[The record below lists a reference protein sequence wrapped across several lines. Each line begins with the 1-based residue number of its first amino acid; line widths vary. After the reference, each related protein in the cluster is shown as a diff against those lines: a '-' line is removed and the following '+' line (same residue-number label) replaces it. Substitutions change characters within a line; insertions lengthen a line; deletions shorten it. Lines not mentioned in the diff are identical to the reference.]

1 MDKKNMSNEEKLQYA
16 IRRRRHLEALIYVDA
31 LTGGSN
37 EVIPE
42 LTFSIDKKSSAS
54 KSLIT
59 IGVGGLNAATED
71 ELFAQI
77 VFMIGLQQQHL
88 RSTVGRDW
96 ETCEKLALKKFCDRL
111 SMDIYHRKGRFHK
124 ESDYKHFFKDLEAD
138 GIHLSVHTIKELVT
152 YVAGCLEEGRVER
165 IRAQKNP
172 GFMDYRRVARGSNL
186 INSPIFPEGVNP
198 IAYDELN
205 PAEHLKALQ
214 KQISFLA
221 TCEKFQYGFLRQ
233 YIATPFYDEVLKY
246 CPLIW
251 KAVTATTC
259 KECMSYA
266 IDILER
272 MYERILEAAKYK
284 GGIESMMKSLLEFQ
298 ANAMDE
304 STFDT
309 SPAEE
314 ETGSGEKPEK
324 LFDDSDLEVTLDD
337 ESYDKLMQQ
346 QGNGSQN
353 DDGMKVKREHD
364 YDENPFTQ
372 KPKPQQN
379 QQNQQGNQNNSG
391 QESNNSENGQ
401 KGNSASENQDSSS
414 GSSASANGNSS
425 NMASNMDS
433 SSSMSPGSENGTSSD
448 GSTSENS
455 NTDTESGSA
464 VDGSA
469 EESKVEDGSGNDGS
483 SAASGQTSNDDQ
495 ELDEDSKEAG
505 YGTAEDDN
513 VQESSDAAESV
524 SRNESDSEK
533 TVEKASS
540 AIKDTGVENSNLSAK
555 EEMDNILKS
564 MKEAAE
570 SIQPDISLADK
581 EEKYEE
587 EFRKKMEGFKTN
599 PLAPTD
605 TSGIDS
611 KYSEPV
617 HFKEMTRLYKPD
629 LPLPFALQKKGSSLK
644 RKMEEILRN
653 KQQPDRRGMR
663 SGSIDGTR
671 LYKLISSETTCFKKR
686 GEKNKPD
693 VAGYLLM
700 DNSGS
705 MGNGTGST
713 RYHACKALSVIEEG
727 FKEFMPLRIAAFDAS
742 SNDYVTHEIIKD
754 FEEVCESNF
763 TYNFYRQ
770 GRSGSGNKDGYSI
783 RVATKQLLERPEKD
797 KILII
802 ASDGLPSCY
811 CSTSGTEDVKAAVA
825 EARSN
830 GIKVIGMYMYS
841 YADDKTFQA
850 YHNMY
855 APDYLMVTMDQIE
868 SELTRIM
875 KRLFTRK

>member
-1 MDKKNMSNEEKLQYA
+1 MGEKVA
-16 IRRRRHLEALIYVDA
+16 I
-31 LTGGSN
+31 T
-37 EVIPE
+37 
-42 LTFSIDKKSSAS
+42 S
-54 KSLIT
+54 KP
-59 IGVGGLNAATED
+59 
-71 ELFAQI
+71 
-77 VFMIGLQQQHL
+77 
-88 RSTVGRDW
+88 
-96 ETCEKLALKKFCDRL
+96 
-111 SMDIYHRKGRFHK
+111 
-124 ESDYKHFFKDLEAD
+124 
-138 GIHLSVHTIKELVT
+138 HLSL
-152 YVAGCLEEGRVER
+152 
-165 IRAQKNP
+165 
-172 GFMDYRRVARGSNL
+172 S
-186 INSPIFPEGVNP
+186 
-198 IAYDELN
+198 
-205 PAEHLKALQ
+205 
-214 KQISFLA
+214 
-221 TCEKFQYGFLRQ
+221 
-233 YIATPFYDEVLKY
+233 
-246 CPLIW
+246 
-251 KAVTATTC
+251 
-259 KECMSYA
+259 
-266 IDILER
+266 
-272 MYERILEAAKYK
+272 
-284 GGIESMMKSLLEFQ
+284 
-298 ANAMDE
+298 
-304 STFDT
+304 
-309 SPAEE
+309 
-314 ETGSGEKPEK
+314 
-324 LFDDSDLEVTLDD
+324 LDD

-346 QGNGSQN
+346 QGNGPQN
-353 DDGMKVKREHD
+353 DGMKVKREHD

-401 KGNSASENQDSSS
+401 KGNSASENQGSSS
-414 GSSASANGNSS
+414 DGENS
-425 NMASNMDS
+425 SNMDS
-433 SSSMSPGSENGTSSD
+433 SSSMSPGSENGTSSK

-455 NTDTESGSA
+455 NTDTESVSA
-464 VDGSA
+464 VDGSSA
-469 EESKVEDGSGNDGS
+469 ESKGEDESGNDGS
-483 SAASGQTSNDDQ
+483 SATSGQTSNDDQ

-555 EEMDNILKS
+555 EEMDNILKA

-617 HFKEMTRLYKPD
+617 HFKEMTRIYKPD

-875 KRLFTRK
+875 KRLFTR

>member
-1 MDKKNMSNEEKLQYA
+1 MGEKVA
-16 IRRRRHLEALIYVDA
+16 I
-31 LTGGSN
+31 T
-37 EVIPE
+37 
-42 LTFSIDKKSSAS
+42 S
-54 KSLIT
+54 KP
-59 IGVGGLNAATED
+59 
-71 ELFAQI
+71 
-77 VFMIGLQQQHL
+77 
-88 RSTVGRDW
+88 
-96 ETCEKLALKKFCDRL
+96 
-111 SMDIYHRKGRFHK
+111 
-124 ESDYKHFFKDLEAD
+124 
-138 GIHLSVHTIKELVT
+138 HLSL
-152 YVAGCLEEGRVER
+152 
-165 IRAQKNP
+165 
-172 GFMDYRRVARGSNL
+172 S
-186 INSPIFPEGVNP
+186 
-198 IAYDELN
+198 
-205 PAEHLKALQ
+205 
-214 KQISFLA
+214 
-221 TCEKFQYGFLRQ
+221 
-233 YIATPFYDEVLKY
+233 
-246 CPLIW
+246 
-251 KAVTATTC
+251 
-259 KECMSYA
+259 
-266 IDILER
+266 
-272 MYERILEAAKYK
+272 
-284 GGIESMMKSLLEFQ
+284 
-298 ANAMDE
+298 
-304 STFDT
+304 
-309 SPAEE
+309 
-314 ETGSGEKPEK
+314 
-324 LFDDSDLEVTLDD
+324 LDD

-346 QGNGSQN
+346 QGNGPQN

-379 QQNQQGNQNNSG
+379 QQSQQGNQNNSG
-391 QESNNSENGQ
+391 QESNTSE
-401 KGNSASENQDSSS
+401 NSASENQGSSS
-414 GSSASANGNSS
+414 NGENSS
-425 NMASNMDS
+425 NMEN
-433 SSSMSPGSENGTSSD
+433 SSSMSQGSENGTSSK

-464 VDGSA
+464 VDGSSA
-469 EESKVEDGSGNDGS
+469 ESKGEDESGNDGS
-483 SAASGQTSNDDQ
+483 FAASGQTSNDDQ

-540 AIKDTGVENSNLSAK
+540 AIKDTGAENSNLSAK
-555 EEMDNILKS
+555 EEMDNILKT

-754 FEEVCESNF
+754 FEEVCDSNF

-811 CSTSGTEDVKAAVA
+811 CSNSGTEDVKAAVA

-875 KRLFTRK
+875 KRLFTR

>member
-1 MDKKNMSNEEKLQYA
+1 
-16 IRRRRHLEALIYVDA
+16 
-31 LTGGSN
+31 
-37 EVIPE
+37 
-42 LTFSIDKKSSAS
+42 
-54 KSLIT
+54 
-59 IGVGGLNAATED
+59 
-71 ELFAQI
+71 
-77 VFMIGLQQQHL
+77 
-88 RSTVGRDW
+88 
-96 ETCEKLALKKFCDRL
+96 
-111 SMDIYHRKGRFHK
+111 
-124 ESDYKHFFKDLEAD
+124 
-138 GIHLSVHTIKELVT
+138 
-152 YVAGCLEEGRVER
+152 
-165 IRAQKNP
+165 
-172 GFMDYRRVARGSNL
+172 
-186 INSPIFPEGVNP
+186 
-198 IAYDELN
+198 
-205 PAEHLKALQ
+205 
-214 KQISFLA
+214 
-221 TCEKFQYGFLRQ
+221 
-233 YIATPFYDEVLKY
+233 
-246 CPLIW
+246 
-251 KAVTATTC
+251 
-259 KECMSYA
+259 
-266 IDILER
+266 
-272 MYERILEAAKYK
+272 
-284 GGIESMMKSLLEFQ
+284 
-298 ANAMDE
+298 
-304 STFDT
+304 
-309 SPAEE
+309 
-314 ETGSGEKPEK
+314 
-324 LFDDSDLEVTLDD
+324 
-337 ESYDKLMQQ
+337 MQQ
-346 QGNGSQN
+346 QGNGPQN

-401 KGNSASENQDSSS
+401 KGNSASENQGSSS
-414 GSSASANGNSS
+414 DGENS
-425 NMASNMDS
+425 SNMDS
-433 SSSMSPGSENGTSSD
+433 SSSMSPGSENGTSSK

-455 NTDTESGSA
+455 NTDTESVSA
-464 VDGSA
+464 VDGSSA
-469 EESKVEDGSGNDGS
+469 ESKGEDESGNDGS
-483 SAASGQTSNDDQ
+483 SATSGQTSNDDQ

-555 EEMDNILKS
+555 EEMDNILKA

-605 TSGIDS
+605 TSGIAS

-875 KRLFTRK
+875 KRLFTR

>member
-1 MDKKNMSNEEKLQYA
+1 
-16 IRRRRHLEALIYVDA
+16 
-31 LTGGSN
+31 
-37 EVIPE
+37 
-42 LTFSIDKKSSAS
+42 
-54 KSLIT
+54 
-59 IGVGGLNAATED
+59 
-71 ELFAQI
+71 
-77 VFMIGLQQQHL
+77 
-88 RSTVGRDW
+88 
-96 ETCEKLALKKFCDRL
+96 
-111 SMDIYHRKGRFHK
+111 
-124 ESDYKHFFKDLEAD
+124 
-138 GIHLSVHTIKELVT
+138 
-152 YVAGCLEEGRVER
+152 
-165 IRAQKNP
+165 
-172 GFMDYRRVARGSNL
+172 
-186 INSPIFPEGVNP
+186 
-198 IAYDELN
+198 
-205 PAEHLKALQ
+205 
-214 KQISFLA
+214 
-221 TCEKFQYGFLRQ
+221 
-233 YIATPFYDEVLKY
+233 
-246 CPLIW
+246 
-251 KAVTATTC
+251 
-259 KECMSYA
+259 
-266 IDILER
+266 
-272 MYERILEAAKYK
+272 
-284 GGIESMMKSLLEFQ
+284 
-298 ANAMDE
+298 
-304 STFDT
+304 
-309 SPAEE
+309 
-314 ETGSGEKPEK
+314 
-324 LFDDSDLEVTLDD
+324 
-337 ESYDKLMQQ
+337 MQQ
-346 QGNGSQN
+346 QGNGPQN

-401 KGNSASENQDSSS
+401 KGNSASENQNSSS

-483 SAASGQTSNDDQ
+483 SAASGQTSNDNQ

-513 VQESSDAAESV
+513 VQELSDAAESV

-540 AIKDTGVENSNLSAK
+540 AIKDTGAGNSNLSAK

-570 SIQPDISLADK
+570 SIQPDISLANK

-770 GRSGSGNKDGYSI
+770 GRSGNGNKDGYSI

-811 CSTSGTEDVKAAVA
+811 YSNSGTEDVKAAVD

-875 KRLFTRK
+875 KRLFTTR

>member
-96 ETCEKLALKKFCDRL
+96 EACEKLALKKFCDRL

-186 INSPIFPEGVNP
+186 INSPIFPEGVDP

-233 YIATPFYDEVLKY
+233 YIATPFYDEVLEY

-324 LFDDSDLEVTLDD
+324 LFDDSDLEVSATRFL
-337 ESYDKLMQQ
+337 
-346 QGNGSQN
+346 
-353 DDGMKVKREHD
+353 VK
-364 YDENPFTQ
+364 
-372 KPKPQQN
+372 
-379 QQNQQGNQNNSG
+379 S
-391 QESNNSENGQ
+391 
-401 KGNSASENQDSSS
+401 
-414 GSSASANGNSS
+414 
-425 NMASNMDS
+425 
-433 SSSMSPGSENGTSSD
+433 
-448 GSTSENS
+448 
-455 NTDTESGSA
+455 
-464 VDGSA
+464 
-469 EESKVEDGSGNDGS
+469 
-483 SAASGQTSNDDQ
+483 
-495 ELDEDSKEAG
+495 
-505 YGTAEDDN
+505 
-513 VQESSDAAESV
+513 
-524 SRNESDSEK
+524 
-533 TVEKASS
+533 
-540 AIKDTGVENSNLSAK
+540 
-555 EEMDNILKS
+555 
-564 MKEAAE
+564 
-570 SIQPDISLADK
+570 
-581 EEKYEE
+581 
-587 EFRKKMEGFKTN
+587 
-599 PLAPTD
+599 
-605 TSGIDS
+605 
-611 KYSEPV
+611 
-617 HFKEMTRLYKPD
+617 
-629 LPLPFALQKKGSSLK
+629 
-644 RKMEEILRN
+644 
-653 KQQPDRRGMR
+653 
-663 SGSIDGTR
+663 
-671 LYKLISSETTCFKKR
+671 
-686 GEKNKPD
+686 
-693 VAGYLLM
+693 
-700 DNSGS
+700 
-705 MGNGTGST
+705 
-713 RYHACKALSVIEEG
+713 
-727 FKEFMPLRIAAFDAS
+727 
-742 SNDYVTHEIIKD
+742 
-754 FEEVCESNF
+754 
-763 TYNFYRQ
+763 
-770 GRSGSGNKDGYSI
+770 
-783 RVATKQLLERPEKD
+783 
-797 KILII
+797 
-802 ASDGLPSCY
+802 
-811 CSTSGTEDVKAAVA
+811 
-825 EARSN
+825 
-830 GIKVIGMYMYS
+830 
-841 YADDKTFQA
+841 
-850 YHNMY
+850 
-855 APDYLMVTMDQIE
+855 
-868 SELTRIM
+868 
-875 KRLFTRK
+875 

>member
-1 MDKKNMSNEEKLQYA
+1 
-16 IRRRRHLEALIYVDA
+16 
-31 LTGGSN
+31 
-37 EVIPE
+37 
-42 LTFSIDKKSSAS
+42 
-54 KSLIT
+54 
-59 IGVGGLNAATED
+59 
-71 ELFAQI
+71 
-77 VFMIGLQQQHL
+77 
-88 RSTVGRDW
+88 
-96 ETCEKLALKKFCDRL
+96 
-111 SMDIYHRKGRFHK
+111 
-124 ESDYKHFFKDLEAD
+124 
-138 GIHLSVHTIKELVT
+138 
-152 YVAGCLEEGRVER
+152 
-165 IRAQKNP
+165 
-172 GFMDYRRVARGSNL
+172 
-186 INSPIFPEGVNP
+186 
-198 IAYDELN
+198 
-205 PAEHLKALQ
+205 
-214 KQISFLA
+214 
-221 TCEKFQYGFLRQ
+221 
-233 YIATPFYDEVLKY
+233 
-246 CPLIW
+246 
-251 KAVTATTC
+251 
-259 KECMSYA
+259 
-266 IDILER
+266 
-272 MYERILEAAKYK
+272 
-284 GGIESMMKSLLEFQ
+284 
-298 ANAMDE
+298 
-304 STFDT
+304 
-309 SPAEE
+309 
-314 ETGSGEKPEK
+314 
-324 LFDDSDLEVTLDD
+324 
-337 ESYDKLMQQ
+337 MQQ
-346 QGNGSQN
+346 QGNGPQN

-401 KGNSASENQDSSS
+401 KGNSASENQNSSS

-455 NTDTESGSA
+455 NTDNESGSA

-483 SAASGQTSNDDQ
+483 SAASGQTSNDNQ

-513 VQESSDAAESV
+513 VQELSDAAESV

-540 AIKDTGVENSNLSAK
+540 AIKDTGAGNSNLSAK

-570 SIQPDISLADK
+570 SIQPDISLANK

-770 GRSGSGNKDGYSI
+770 GRSGNGNKDGYSI

-811 CSTSGTEDVKAAVA
+811 YSNSGTEDVKAAVD

-875 KRLFTRK
+875 KRLFTTR

>member
-1 MDKKNMSNEEKLQYA
+1 
-16 IRRRRHLEALIYVDA
+16 
-31 LTGGSN
+31 
-37 EVIPE
+37 
-42 LTFSIDKKSSAS
+42 
-54 KSLIT
+54 
-59 IGVGGLNAATED
+59 
-71 ELFAQI
+71 
-77 VFMIGLQQQHL
+77 
-88 RSTVGRDW
+88 
-96 ETCEKLALKKFCDRL
+96 
-111 SMDIYHRKGRFHK
+111 
-124 ESDYKHFFKDLEAD
+124 
-138 GIHLSVHTIKELVT
+138 
-152 YVAGCLEEGRVER
+152 
-165 IRAQKNP
+165 
-172 GFMDYRRVARGSNL
+172 
-186 INSPIFPEGVNP
+186 
-198 IAYDELN
+198 
-205 PAEHLKALQ
+205 
-214 KQISFLA
+214 
-221 TCEKFQYGFLRQ
+221 
-233 YIATPFYDEVLKY
+233 
-246 CPLIW
+246 
-251 KAVTATTC
+251 
-259 KECMSYA
+259 
-266 IDILER
+266 
-272 MYERILEAAKYK
+272 
-284 GGIESMMKSLLEFQ
+284 
-298 ANAMDE
+298 
-304 STFDT
+304 
-309 SPAEE
+309 
-314 ETGSGEKPEK
+314 
-324 LFDDSDLEVTLDD
+324 
-337 ESYDKLMQQ
+337 MQQ
-346 QGNGSQN
+346 QGNGPQN

-379 QQNQQGNQNNSG
+379 QQNQQGNQNS
-391 QESNNSENGQ
+391 SENGQ

-414 GSSASANGNSS
+414 GSSASASGNSG

-464 VDGSA
+464 VDGSSA
-469 EESKVEDGSGNDGS
+469 ESKVEDGSGNGGS
-483 SAASGQTSNDDQ
+483 SAASGQTSNDNQ

-505 YGTAEDDN
+505 YGAAEDDN

-540 AIKDTGVENSNLSAK
+540 AIKDTGAENSNLSAK

-754 FEEVCESNF
+754 FEEVCDSNF

-811 CSTSGTEDVKAAVA
+811 CSNSGTEDVKAAVA

-875 KRLFTRK
+875 KRLFTR

>member
-1 MDKKNMSNEEKLQYA
+1 MGEKVA
-16 IRRRRHLEALIYVDA
+16 I
-31 LTGGSN
+31 T
-37 EVIPE
+37 
-42 LTFSIDKKSSAS
+42 S
-54 KSLIT
+54 KP
-59 IGVGGLNAATED
+59 
-71 ELFAQI
+71 
-77 VFMIGLQQQHL
+77 
-88 RSTVGRDW
+88 
-96 ETCEKLALKKFCDRL
+96 
-111 SMDIYHRKGRFHK
+111 
-124 ESDYKHFFKDLEAD
+124 
-138 GIHLSVHTIKELVT
+138 HLSL
-152 YVAGCLEEGRVER
+152 
-165 IRAQKNP
+165 
-172 GFMDYRRVARGSNL
+172 S
-186 INSPIFPEGVNP
+186 
-198 IAYDELN
+198 
-205 PAEHLKALQ
+205 
-214 KQISFLA
+214 
-221 TCEKFQYGFLRQ
+221 
-233 YIATPFYDEVLKY
+233 
-246 CPLIW
+246 
-251 KAVTATTC
+251 
-259 KECMSYA
+259 
-266 IDILER
+266 
-272 MYERILEAAKYK
+272 
-284 GGIESMMKSLLEFQ
+284 
-298 ANAMDE
+298 
-304 STFDT
+304 
-309 SPAEE
+309 
-314 ETGSGEKPEK
+314 
-324 LFDDSDLEVTLDD
+324 LDD

-346 QGNGSQN
+346 QGNGPQN

-379 QQNQQGNQNNSG
+379 QQSQQGNQNNSG
-391 QESNNSENGQ
+391 QESNTSE
-401 KGNSASENQDSSS
+401 NSASENQGSSS
-414 GSSASANGNSS
+414 NGENS
-425 NMASNMDS
+425 SNMDS
-433 SSSMSPGSENGTSSD
+433 SSSMSPGSENGTSSK

-455 NTDTESGSA
+455 NTDTESVSA
-464 VDGSA
+464 VDGSY

-483 SAASGQTSNDDQ
+483 SATSGQTSNDDQ

-524 SRNESDSEK
+524 SRNESGSEK

-540 AIKDTGVENSNLSAK
+540 AIKDTGAENSNLSAK
-555 EEMDNILKS
+555 EEMDNILKT

-754 FEEVCESNF
+754 FEEVCDSNF

-811 CSTSGTEDVKAAVA
+811 CSNSGTEDVKAAVA

-875 KRLFTRK
+875 KRLFTR